1 MADDMHMLDVFVHA
15 VLRLTSLKIT
25 QEFQLL
31 LGVTDNK
38 TVFWGFT
45 IRSSVWI
52 MEIWIIKVLLCKKM
66 AKHNCLNNGQVTL

>member
-1 MADDMHMLDVFVHA
+1 MTDDMHMLDAFVHA

-45 IRSSVWI
+45 IRNSVWI
-52 MEIWIIKVLLCKKM
+52 MEGWIMEI
-66 AKHNCLNNGQVTL
+66 

>member
-1 MADDMHMLDVFVHA
+1 MADDMHMLDAFVHA

-25 QEFQLL
+25 

-45 IRSSVWI
+45 IRNSVWIMEGWI

-66 AKHNCLNNGQVTL
+66 AKHNCLNNGQVTF

>member
-1 MADDMHMLDVFVHA
+1 MADDMHMLYAFVHT

-31 LGVTDNK
+31 LGITENK

-45 IRSSVWI
+45 IRSTQR
-52 MEIWIIKVLLCKKM
+52 LD
-66 AKHNCLNNGQVTL
+66 NGGLDNGDMDNQSSTVQENGKT

>member
-1 MADDMHMLDVFVHA
+1 MADDMHMLYAFVHTI
-15 VLRLTSLKIT
+15 LRLTSLKIA

-31 LGVTDNK
+31 LGITENK

-45 IRSSVWI
+45 IRSSIWI
-52 MEIWIIKVLLCKKM
+52 MEIWIIEVLLCKKM